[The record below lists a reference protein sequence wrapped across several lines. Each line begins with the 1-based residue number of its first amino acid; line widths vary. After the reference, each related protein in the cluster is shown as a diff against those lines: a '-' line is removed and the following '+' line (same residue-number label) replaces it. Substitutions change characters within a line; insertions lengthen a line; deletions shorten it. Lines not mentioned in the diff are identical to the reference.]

1 MFIAR
6 DLGEMG
12 SDFHIIANQLLWS
25 NWLQYIQQQH
35 NEIGWLL
42 LLVVDDRQQGES
54 GGGGGQGEE
63 EVVSLKGPNWKGLRE
78 IVRRCK
84 ADARRKESDIRE
96 NLLCRGLSCRV
107 TSFVAP
113 AFMEKRAAEASAQP
127 PIKSPRQAFHFSK

>member
-25 NWLQYIQQQH
+25 KWLQYIQQQH
-35 NEIGWLL
+35 NEIGWMLL
-42 LLVVDDRQQGES
+42 LDDGGRQRGEAV
-54 GGGGGQGEE
+54 
-63 EVVSLKGPNWKGLRE
+63 VVSLEGPNWKGLRE

-84 ADARRKESDIRE
+84 PDAKRKESDIRE
-96 NLLCRGLSCRV
+96 NLLCRGLSRRI

-113 AFMEKRAAEASAQP
+113 SR
-127 PIKSPRQAFHFSK
+127 RRL